1 MAGFAKKL
9 ELILKALSITRGRA
23 AAEIGVDKPLVGRW
37 VSGAV
42 HPSARNVERLT
53 IWIAGYHE
61 GFSLLDWDLD
71 IADLAKRFGVAA
83 PVTRQ
88 LGGSAGL
95 EPFLAKA
102 LIEETSGNLAR
113 RGWAY
118 EGFWRVTRPSVHFP
132 GKFVRGHMMMR
143 CNGGGALMLS
153 LGTTRLRLDGYGL
166 LFDNQMFLFVAD
178 SESSNLA
185 FGILNLVPR
194 LKAEVLDGLTLTRV
208 ADSSGSPFAGP
219 ILLERVGDLSGNE
232 DADEATF
239 AALCEESVLLP
250 PESVPDEVRN
260 HLCRDFGP
268 EAFAKGGEI
277 LMVMRAAQSMAR
289 GPQFDVP

>member
-1 MAGFAKKL
+1 MAGFAAKL

-42 HPSARNVERLT
+42 HPSPRNLERLT
-53 IWIAGYHE
+53 TWIATYNE

-71 IADLAKRFGVAA
+71 ITQLAKRFGVAVPA
-83 PVTRQ
+83 ARRFTSNEV
-88 LGGSAGL
+88 L
-95 EPFLAKA
+95 EPLLSAA
-102 LIEETSGNLAR
+102 LMQETSDHLAR

-118 EGFWRVTRPSVHFP
+118 EGFWRTTRSSVHFP
-132 GKFVRGHMMMR
+132 GKFVRGHMMLR
-143 CNGGGALMLS
+143 GNGGVMMLVMGS
-153 LGTTRLRLDGYGL
+153 ARLRLNGYGVI
-166 LFDNQMFLFVAD
+166 FDNQMFLFVAD

-208 ADSSGSPFAGP
+208 ADSNGSPFTAP

-232 DADEATF
+232 ADDQATF
-239 AALCEESVLLP
+239 EALCAQSAVVP
-250 PESVPDEVRN
+250 PEAVSEDMRR

-268 EAFAKGGEI
+268 TAFANGGEM
-277 LMVMRAAQSMAR
+277 LLVMRAAQSMAR